1 MKTDDRTTPWLVRYK
16 ASPRARLRLFCFPY
30 AGGAAYVFRQ
40 WPHFLPDFIDVCA
53 VQPPGH
59 CPLTALGGLQDEEL
73 KRESVAPWGEYTT
86 ASFSLHML
94 PGGHFFLHSSQ
105 GALLEILA
113 RELEGASRS

>member
-1 MKTDDRTTPWLVRYK
+1 MLENEELLHLMLPLL
-16 ASPRARLRLFCFPY
+16 RADFAVTQTYSY
-30 AGGAAYVFRQ
+30 AEG
-40 WPHFLPDFIDVCA
+40 
-53 VQPPGH
+53 PPLD